1 MSIFDQYPEVDS
13 NGQRFRWMGEACKEY
28 MPMVHTTF
36 GTVPMGTESPTHS
49 YEPAPRRKSCPFST
63 AIDPVCRG
71 DDCAFMSGDRC
82 RPGTAQTGKRCP
94 LSGGMACGGSQIKDF
109 LRIVPGA
116 ANAPGWEG
124 EHCQTKN

>member
-28 MPMVHTTF
+28 MAMVHATF

-94 LSGGMACGGSQIKDF
+94 LSGGMACGDNCMMYDNS
-109 LRIVPGA
+109 
-116 ANAPGWEG
+116 
-124 EHCQTKN
+124 

>member
-28 MPMVHTTF
+28 MPMVRTTF

-49 YEPAPRRKSCPFST
+49 YEPAPRRKFCPFST

-94 LSGGMACGGSQIKDF
+94 LSGGMACGNNCMMYDNGSCTLF
-109 LRIVPGA
+109 ATERT
-116 ANAPGWEG
+116 
-124 EHCQTKN
+124 TK